1 MSSIICI
8 LEIIQLGATMTYK
21 ALIAEDD
28 VCLNELIAMTLGD
41 SFQVESAFSV
51 HQAEQLNESHSFD
64 VVILDYTFPDGNGVE
79 LAKQFSQQQ
88 DPPVILFLSGSDE
101 LDVKMAAFDCGA
113 CDWIDKKEFA
123 PALFNLKVMRAL
135 KNRHEFKSLKQAESE
150 SNQLVFSAMSDSF
163 VWGSAARAIQDCLSC
178 ESFDELLVSLFGFMQ
193 SLELN
198 VAVAINE
205 NTRLSYWDNPAL
217 EASGIEQDLFK
228 LVMQNDKRIVVAG
241 RRSFFQDS
249 DICILVKNMPLDE
262 VKLGQFNDVLA
273 AYIECANHQV
283 NVLNQN
289 YVKRLYFKK
298 VSNELANLKKKMSNF
313 NSETQEIQ
321 TKQSLAFFEIF
332 SQLELTN
339 DEEEKLTHVTD
350 ETLLKFEHL
359 ANSHHQLITS
369 LNEVMEDFQRQLK

>member
-1 MSSIICI
+1 
-8 LEIIQLGATMTYK
+8 MTYK
-21 ALIAEDD
+21 ALIVEDD

-41 SFQVESAFSV
+41 SFHVESAFSV

-79 LAKQFSQQQ
+79 LAKQFSQKQ

-135 KNRHEFKSLKQAESE
+135 KNRHEFKSLKQAECE

-249 DICILVKNMPLDE
+249 DICILVKNMPLDD